1 MNVISVIGAS
11 GFIGTN
17 LLKQLSQKYSSS
29 EIRVLVHKRNPG
41 LILPNVVFIEG
52 DIITGKGLDQLLA
65 SNAVVFNLAY
75 VASATHD
82 QNVQAAK
89 NIVESCIRHK
99 AKRLI
104 HCSTAVVAG
113 KVLGNSINEQTPCH
127 PGSAYEVTKLEIE
140 KTILAGGAQK
150 IEVTVLRPTAVFGA
164 GGKNLL
170 KLSNQI
176 ISGNSLVNYVR
187 SCLFSTRAMNLVAVD
202 NVVAALVFL
211 AFYKG
216 NIGGEIFIIS
226 DDDSVENN
234 YQYVE
239 EYLIRKLCKNRR
251 RFPIVPVPLIFLR
264 LALST
269 LGKPQPNPSLR
280 YENQKIMNLGFRK
293 STSLQVGLDSYLQW
307 YLENYSSSIDSK

>member
-75 VASATHD
+75 IASATHD

-89 NIVESCIRHK
+89 NIVASCIRHK
-99 AKRLI
+99 VKRLI
-104 HCSTAVVAG
+104 HCSTAVVVG
-113 KVLGNSINEQTPCH
+113 KAQSQTINEQTHCN
-127 PGSAYEVTKLEIE
+127 PGSPYEVTKLEVE
-140 KTILAGGAQK
+140 KTILDAAAQK
-150 IEVTVLRPTAVFGA
+150 IEVVVLRPTAVFGA

-176 ISGNSLVNYVR
+176 TQENGFLNYLR
-187 SCLFSTRAMNLVAVD
+187 SCIFSTRAMNLVAVD
-202 NVVAALVFL
+202 NVIAALMFL
-211 AFYKG
+211 AFYEG
-216 NIGGEIFIIS
+216 HIDAEIFIIS
-226 DDDSVENN
+226 DDDSDDNN

-239 EYLIRKLCKNRR
+239 QYLMQKFLKHSH
-251 RFPIVPVPLIFLR
+251 RFPVIPIPLFFLR
-264 LALST
+264 SLLSL
-269 LGKPQPNPSLR
+269 LGKPQPNPSVR
-280 YENQKIMNLGFRK
+280 YEARKIESLGFK
-293 STSLQVGLDSYLQW
+293 KPASLQNGLDSFSQW
-307 YLENYSSSIDSK
+307 YISQNKN